1 MSKILHQQGYIVYRN
16 VLSGLNNAEILE
28 LLRDHM
34 NETSD
39 PIFNNIKTND
49 NRRRQSKMNI
59 KNPQLKQWT
68 HNLEETLRSI
78 HPLQN
83 LSFRDWNVLQSLP
96 GCKMQ
101 QAHTDYVPTDDFI
114 KKMAKLDNLD
124 NQSKI
129 PLLCLVA
136 LEPNTYLDI
145 WENSTH
151 LITLSEDLLKDILS
165 PDIFVNRICLQP
177 GDVLLF
183 RPDLIHA
190 GSSYSEEN
198 IRLHVYLDSLEIPR
212 QANRTFIINKHGGH
226 WLRSMFSQHI

>member
-1 MSKILHQQGYIVYRN
+1 MPATTRSMSKILHQQGYIVYRN

-136 LEPNTYLDI
+136 L
-145 WENSTH
+145 
-151 LITLSEDLLKDILS
+151 
-165 PDIFVNRICLQP
+165 
-177 GDVLLF
+177 
-183 RPDLIHA
+183 
-190 GSSYSEEN
+190 
-198 IRLHVYLDSLEIPR
+198 
-212 QANRTFIINKHGGH
+212 
-226 WLRSMFSQHI
+226 